1 MIHKEKSE
9 FADKEVRIKRGLKHP
24 QLKKFGG
31 NKIRIEDWWDRVSGY
46 SWMFAQ
52 GNPACL
58 VYAIRTG
65 FTKRPLPRIGTEDEV
80 LYGKIDRLGYLVHI
94 SEIEAQKCQ

>member
-9 FADKEVRIKRGLKHP
+9 FADKEVKIKRGLKHP

-31 NKIRIEDWWDRVSGY
+31 SKIRIEDWWDRVSGN
-46 SWMFAQ
+46 SWKFAQ

-58 VYAIRTG
+58 IYAMRTG
-65 FTKRPLPRIGTEDEV
+65 FTKTPPPTPDDDV

-94 SEIEAQKCQ
+94 SEIEANKCQ